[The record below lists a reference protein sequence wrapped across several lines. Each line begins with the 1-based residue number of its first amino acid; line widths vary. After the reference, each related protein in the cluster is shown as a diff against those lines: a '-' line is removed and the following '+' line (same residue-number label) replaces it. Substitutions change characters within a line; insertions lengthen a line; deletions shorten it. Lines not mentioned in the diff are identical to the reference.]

1 MKIKV
6 ISFLIFSIVFATTA
20 LSYSPQTAFAGTCT
34 DALQK
39 ALLNEFKITV
49 APTSIGP
56 TGSATI
62 TANAELKSKYSDCE
76 TAAKNTTASVVYK
89 FNGKEFEQKNI
100 AIKIGGAN
108 ISCMCKKASF
118 TDTISWQKI
127 SAGAELP
134 DTPVAVTIIGKT
146 YGQIQQEINF
156 GQKLTISKTATT
168 PTPTP
173 TIPKTPNPIAIITG
187 DACKD
192 LDAVINSSSDGASK
206 SPGGDVTKLPKFC
219 DTGTVYNK
227 VANFLYYIV
236 GIAAVISLIYGGY
249 MYMTAGS
256 NDSRKTKGKDII
268 VYSIAGI
275 VLVLL
280 AVVIVNVIVSLV
292 VDNTFF

>member
-1 MKIKV
+1 MKIKA
-6 ISFLIFSIVFATTA
+6 ISFLIFSIVFATSVLA
-20 LSYSPQTAFAGTCT
+20 YSPQTAFAGTCT
-34 DALQK
+34 DALQQQMIDK
-39 ALLNEFKITV
+39 FALTIT
-49 APTSIGP
+49 PSTIGP
-56 TGSATI
+56 TGSANISAKATFG
-62 TANAELKSKYSDCE
+62 ASFRDCSS
-76 TAAKNTTASVVYK
+76 AAAATTVSIIYK
-89 FNGKEFEQKNI
+89 FNGKEFESKNV
-100 AIKIGGAN
+100 
-108 ISCMCKKASF
+108 SF
-118 TDTISWQKI
+118 TTKDNLLSKTLEFKDQVSWAKI
-127 SAGAELP
+127 SGGAELP
-134 DTPVAVTIIGKT
+134 DTPVVVTITGKT
-146 YGQIQQEINF
+146 SGQIQKQKLFSE
-156 GQKLTISKTATT
+156 KLTISKTATT
-168 PTPTP
+168 TTPKQP
-173 TIPKTPNPIAIITG
+173 PVIPKTPNPIAIITG

-192 LDAVINSSSDGASK
+192 LDAVISSSSGGASQ

-256 NDSRKTKGKDII
+256 NDSRRTKGKDII